1 MPKPYSLIVFDW
13 DGTLMD
19 SEAKIVNAM
28 QAAIADIAVPF
39 RSREQIKNII
49 GLGLQEALS
58 ALFPA
63 VDKTQSTRLVEAYR
77 HHFLFMDQTPMP
89 MFDGVDELLKALG
102 EQRYWLAVATGKGRK
117 GLDRVLD
124 GCNLHHH
131 FHITRCADEC
141 FSKPHPLMMEEIM
154 DFVGVTP
161 NQTLMVGDSEY
172 DMLMAQNAGVDALA
186 VSYGVHEKERLLS
199 CGGPG
204 NVLGCLDDIREL
216 HDWLAE

>member
-28 QAAIADIAVPF
+28 QAAVADVEMPF
-39 RSREQIKNII
+39 RSREQIKDII
-49 GLGLQEALS
+49 GLGLPEALS
-58 ALFPA
+58 ALFSDI
-63 VDKTQSTRLVEAYR
+63 DKRQSGVMIEAYR

-89 MFDGVDELLKALG
+89 MFEGVAEMLETLNRQ
-102 EQRYWLAVATGKGRK
+102 EYWLAVATGKARK

-124 GCNLHHH
+124 ECNLRHH

-154 DFVGVTP
+154 DFIGVAP
-161 NQTLMVGDSEY
+161 GQTLMVGDSEY

-186 VSYGVHEKERLLS
+186 VSYGVHEKERLLN
-199 CGGPG
+199 CGTPG
-204 NVLGCLDDIREL
+204 GVLGCLDDIREL
-216 HDWLAE
+216 HDWLAG